1 MEEYQL
7 FDELTAEEYQA
18 LKEDIR
24 QRGVLV
30 PIELDENG
38 AVLDG
43 HHRKRAWEELRA
55 EGVQLPDYP
64 RIIRKF
70 ANEAEKRNHVRAL
83 NILRRHLTKD
93 QQRAQWVAMRQ
104 DGMTYQAIA
113 DTSGVSKPT
122 VINAVKSESKNLP
135 SLPET
140 ITTTNGRERPASYDR
155 RPAAPQVSIFATT
168 ERQQKEALVV
178 APNAHGDMMTTKNAQ
193 KQVSEMRRYEL
204 ATAARDAPKLT
215 GKYRVIYADPPWSYG
230 NTMPEYAPQPDDHY
244 GLMDIE
250 DIRALPVKDLAEN
263 DAVLFMWTTSPHL
276 EESFSVVKA
285 WGFAYKSS
293 FVWDKV
299 RHNMGHYNSV
309 RHEFLLVCVRGSC
322 QPDVKQLF
330 DSVVTEERTEHSRK
344 PETFR
349 GIIDTIYPNGK
360 RIELFARRPADGW
373 EVWGNERIS

>member
-1 MEEYQL
+1 MQYQL
-7 FDELTAEEYQA
+7 FDELTTEEFTA

-30 PIELDENG
+30 PIELDETG

-70 ANEAEKRNHVRAL
+70 ASEAEKRNHVRAL

-93 QQRAQWVAMRQ
+93 QQRAQWSAMRQ
-104 DGMTYQAIA
+104 DGMTYQKIA
-113 DTSGVSKPT
+113 AASGVSHST
-122 VINAVKSESKNLP
+122 VLRAVENSECANAQSPK
-135 SLPET
+135 T
-140 ITTTNGRERPASYDR
+140 ITAANGKERPASYDR
-155 RPAAPQVSIFATT
+155 RPAAPQASIFATT
-168 ERQQKEALVV
+168 ERQQREALSVV
-178 APNAHGDMMTTKNAQ
+178 PSVQGDMMTTKNAQ
-193 KQVSEMRRYEL
+193 KQAAETRRAEI
-204 ATAARDAPKLT
+204 AAAAPEAPKMT

-250 DIRALPVKDLAEN
+250 DICALPVKEMSEKDS
-263 DAVLFMWTTSPHL
+263 VLFLWTTSPHL
-276 EESFSVVKA
+276 EESFRVVKS
-285 WGFAYKSS
+285 WGFEYKSS

-299 RHNMGHYNSV
+299 KHNMGHYNSV

-322 QPDVKQLF
+322 QPDVRKLF

-349 GIIDTIYPNGK
+349 EIIDTIYPNGK
-360 RIELFARRPADGW
+360 RIELFARRPAGANW
-373 EVWGNERIS
+373 EVWGNE